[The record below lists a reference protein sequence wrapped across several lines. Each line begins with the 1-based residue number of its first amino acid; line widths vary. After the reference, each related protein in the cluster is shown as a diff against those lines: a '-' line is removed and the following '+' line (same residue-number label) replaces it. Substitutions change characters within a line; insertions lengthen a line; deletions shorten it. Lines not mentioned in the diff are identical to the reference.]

1 MKKTFATLVTV
12 LALVISGTTL
22 NAQTKKDVKVNDS
35 KIVWKGYKVTGSH
48 EGTINLKSGSLTF
61 KGDALTGGEFV
72 VDMTSLESTDLSGNM
87 KGKLDGHL
95 KQMIFLVLKTTL
107 KQP

>member
-48 EGTINLKSGSLTF
+48 EGTINLK
-61 KGDALTGGEFV
+61 V
-72 VDMTSLESTDLSGNM
+72 VA
-87 KGKLDGHL
+87 
-95 KQMIFLVLKTTL
+95 
-107 KQP
+107 

>member
-35 KIVWKGYKVTGSH
+35 KIVWKGTK
-48 EGTINLKSGSLTF
+48 
-61 KGDALTGGEFV
+61 
-72 VDMTSLESTDLSGNM
+72 
-87 KGKLDGHL
+87 
-95 KQMIFLVLKTTL
+95 
-107 KQP
+107 